1 MPKAMS
7 TLSLRLL
14 GYTTVA
20 TGLAGYSIHRGLCH
34 LEEKYP
40 ALPPAAGSGALHK
53 AHSPDTQHC
62 AYTDIYAAQIP
73 LQVIEARVP
82 SPKTPTKTELEYAW
96 ARSVIGSKI
105 LRIEGSLLGLLTSFR
120 FTPCDTGNSA
130 EGFSPDKT
138 TGAPRI
144 LLNGLLQ
151 VQRLPAADAESNGL
165 LVSLELPDA
174 PRLFFEKI
182 ARWGYPWRLMSGVRH
197 EMSVS
202 EPFQRNGQGIFV
214 EVRFAS
220 AHDYEVVDAEG
231 ELEKQ
236 KIIPAWVLRL
246 HRGYARFVLD
256 SAIRELQREVEK

>member
-1 MPKAMS
+1 MS
-7 TLSLRLL
+7 RLTLRLL
-14 GYTTVA
+14 GCTAAA
-20 TGLAGYSIHRGLCH
+20 TGIAGYGIHHGLCH

-40 ALPPAAGSGALHK
+40 ALPPAAGSGALRK
-53 AHSPDTQHC
+53 AQSPPSQYC

-96 ARSVIGSKI
+96 ARSIIGSKI
-105 LRIEGSLLGLLTSFR
+105 LRLEGSLVGLLTSFR
-120 FTPCDTGNSA
+120 FTLCDTGNSA
-130 EGFSPDKT
+130 EGFSPDKA

-144 LLNGLLQ
+144 LLNGLLR
-151 VQRLPAADAESNGL
+151 VQRLPDADADSNGL
-165 LVSLELPDA
+165 LVSLALPDA

-202 EPFQRNGQGIFV
+202 EPFQRNGQGMFV

-220 AHDYEVVDAEG
+220 AHDYQVVDAEG

-246 HRGYARFVLD
+246 HRGYARFILD
-256 SAIRELQREVEK
+256 SAIRELQRDTEK